1 MAISS
6 TEFVLLRDFSTGG
19 IKTSIIKC
27 NTENGS
33 WTEMGNLQENRAQYV
48 AIVFNSRII
57 VCGGNSWTRSTEIIP
72 VNILQKSSQFG
83 MATSEIISRK
93 VGDINFPRRSPA
105 LGILKID
112 GKSKVILFGGGE
124 LVEEWDDEK
133 EIWEISTNF
142 IFKERFDFFAHC

>member
-1 MAISS
+1 M
-6 TEFVLLRDFSTGG
+6 LLRDFSTCG

-72 VNILQKSSQFG
+72 VDILQKSSQFG

-93 VGDINFPRRSPA
+93 VGDISFPRRNPA
-105 LGILKID
+105 LGIVKID
-112 GKSKVILFGGGE
+112 GNSKVILFGGGQP
-124 LVEEWDDEK
+124 VEEWDDEEEMWRVSK
-133 EIWEISTNF
+133 NF
-142 IFKERFDFFAHC
+142 SFTKRIDFFAHC